1 MGQRIAARG
10 PKDGWNAPMKVT
22 SVGDM
27 RNAVQPWIRDHA
39 DYGIKRFV
47 PAAEKQ

>member
-1 MGQRIAARG
+1 
-10 PKDGWNAPMKVT
+10 
-22 SVGDM
+22 M